1 MKSSNTR
8 SIAFGGVLSS
18 LLIILIVLSSYI
30 PTNRLS
36 IFFIMSLIGMII
48 IFEFNTFLYM
58 LVFVCVSALGFLM
71 MGNKVL
77 IVPYVS
83 FFGIYPLV
91 KLFIE
96 KLNRLALEFV
106 IKIIFFVVVLSV
118 SYIIWGRLLIPEIK
132 SVKDYLWIIP
142 ILSIILFI
150 LYDILLSKCMDYYNY
165 RLRKYIRRLK

>member
-1 MKSSNTR
+1 
-8 SIAFGGVLSS
+8 
-18 LLIILIVLSSYI
+18 
-30 PTNRLS
+30 
-36 IFFIMSLIGMII
+36 
-48 IFEFNTFLYM
+48 M